1 MIKKTMCCLL
11 CLMMLFVFISMP
23 VYAESKSN
31 VSELHDRFLECIH
44 ENEIFRD
51 YENRVSSVFVDRA
64 AITEFGVRRTV
75 SYKWFSKDDEQY
87 LVFVGNEEG
96 EIDVCEL

>member
-1 MIKKTMCCLL
+1 MIKKKMCCLL

-44 ENEIFRD
+44 ENEIF
-51 YENRVSSVFVDRA
+51 A
-64 AITEFGVRRTV
+64 
-75 SYKWFSKDDEQY
+75 EQ
-87 LVFVGNEEG
+87 
-96 EIDVCEL
+96 

>member
-1 MIKKTMCCLL
+1 MIKKKMCCLL
-11 CLMMLFVFISMP
+11 CLMILFVFISMP

-44 ENEIFRD
+44 ENEIFKD

-64 AITEFGVRRTV
+64 AITEFGVLRTV